1 MREYLSEYKITWG
14 EISPLFRKILQQLEA
29 FIIDNKNKLEKERDN
44 RIASFNSLDTTIRD
58 LQKYDFKE
66 NYEKTKEHDIFKTE
80 YCENNNIPLIRI
92 PYTEKNELT
101 MIDLDILTTKFQVC

>member
-14 EISPLFRKILQQLEA
+14 EISPSFQKILQQLEA

-66 NYEKTKEHDIFKTE
+66 I
-80 YCENNNIPLIRI
+80 
-92 PYTEKNELT
+92 
-101 MIDLDILTTKFQVC
+101 